1 MADRGNATNPM
12 RALKLLKYVIMFVG
26 LGLLVGGINDVLES
40 GAFIGKAESAE
51 GTVIRVEPFKYSSD
65 KVSTTR
71 YRPVIRF
78 SARDGRSTEVPGSP
92 TTVSW
97 AYQVG
102 EKVPVWYHPA
112 NPRDAIQGGFRALWL
127 SPAIVIAIGGLI
139 SLIYA
144 VVYAVKAY
152 EKGLAIYLRRF
163 GEPVRT
169 TFVSARPNPL
179 VFLNNVHPFNI
190 VSKWRNP
197 LTGRTHE
204 FTSPDLWFD
213 LEGYVPAGEITV
225 YMMPDNPGTYCMDRS
240 FLTAKK
246 PPPMKD
252 PFPTQTD
259 TDEAGDW
266 NISLGTAV
274 RSHWPYLLGAPLF
287 GPYVFVL
294 TPVFQL
300 PFGLTPF
307 IFLVSLG
314 LAMLPVGMRKAP
326 MSFFALA
333 LGLFAAGIAICAVL
347 AYA

>member
-1 MADRGNATNPM
+1 M

-26 LGLLVGGINDVLES
+26 LGLLVGGINDVLETR
-40 GAFIGKAESAE
+40 AFIGKAESAE
-51 GTVIRVEPFKYSSD
+51 GTVIRVEPFRHQSD
-65 KVSTTR
+65 KPSTKR
-71 YRPVIRF
+71 YLPVIRF
-78 SARDGRSTEVPGSP
+78 SARDDRGTDFPGSP
-92 TTVSW
+92 TTISW

-102 EKVPVWYHPA
+102 EKVPVWYNPA
-112 NPRDAIQGGFRALWL
+112 NPRDAIQGGFLALWFNP
-127 SPAIVIAIGGLI
+127 SIVIAIGGLI

-144 VVYAVKAY
+144 VIYTFKAY
-152 EKGLAIYLRRF
+152 ETGLAIYLRLF

-169 TFVSARPNPL
+169 TFVSVSPNPL
-179 VFLNNVHPFNI
+179 VFTNDVHPFNI
-190 VSKWRNP
+190 VSTWRNP
-197 LTGRTHE
+197 LTGTTHE

-225 YMMPDNPGTYCMDRS
+225 YIKPEDPGTYYMDRS
-240 FLTAKK
+240 FLSAKK

-259 TDEAGDW
+259 TDEAGDS
-266 NISLGTAV
+266 NIPLETAV
-274 RSHWPYLLGAPLF
+274 RSNWPYLLGAPLF

-300 PFGLTPF
+300 PLALTPI

-314 LAMLPVGMRKAP
+314 LAMLPVGMRRAP

-333 LGLFAAGIAICAVL
+333 LGLFAAGIALCAALTQFIELPVR
-347 AYA
+347 